1 MHVPENVRIDSA
13 SGAIAP
19 ESERYEKRLSEL
31 RQVFADKDAV
41 DRMVGAGDPVVY
53 KVLAYRKEG
62 SDLWFGTTIIEPGD
76 VGGECFM
83 TRGHFHKRRDMG
95 EVYYTQSGKGV
106 LVLQSR
112 DGRVEVLDMVP
123 GTCSFIPPDWAHRS
137 VNVGPEPL
145 VFVWV
150 CDTEAGNDYGE
161 ILEKGMAKRV
171 LSGASG
177 PRIIDNRT

>member
-1 MHVPENVRIDSA
+1 MLVPENVRIDSV

-19 ESERYEKRLSEL
+19 ETERYEKRLSEL
-31 RQVFADKDAV
+31 SQIFADREALG
-41 DRMVGAGDPVVY
+41 RMVVEGDPLVY
-53 KVLAYRKEG
+53 KVLAYRKDG
-62 SDLWFGTTIIEPGD
+62 SDLWFGTTIIEAGD
-76 VGGECFM
+76 VGGEYFM
-83 TRGHFHKRRDMG
+83 TRGHFHKRHDMG

-112 DGRVEVLDMVP
+112 DGRVELLDMLP
-123 GTCSFIPPDWAHRS
+123 GTCSFIPPNWAHRS
-137 VNVGPEPL
+137 INVGPEPL

-171 LSGASG
+171 IVGGDGLRVVDRA
-177 PRIIDNRT
+177 D